1 MYTTRYGRLVKKPE
15 VYVPVEEVEDDYS
28 DHEDI
33 PDSEVSSNISYDS
46 DEDEDEVDSEGS
58 LKDFV
63 VDEDDDEEEEE
74 ESSDE
79 DTVDES

>member
-63 VDEDDDEEEEE
+63 VDEEEEE